1 MESKQ
6 IHPISLGS
14 SHQLGSSPP
23 FHLNLLSLYH
33 QAFFSKQEYIAPVL
47 DVKQGDCPA
56 NCTAWTPSPI
66 LVAMNPDA
74 MIHWIAER
82 LQDRYGEVTHSRS
95 DPLAT
100 LIKTILSQNTN
111 DANQGR
117 AYASLVARFGSLD
130 KVKEAP
136 ADQIAKAIRIGGL
149 HRQKAARI
157 KQILERIEQER
168 GSLDLSFLAE
178 CSLDEAMSW
187 LLASPGV
194 GKKTA
199 GIVLLFSF
207 GKPYFPVD
215 THIRRVTRRL
225 GLVGPKE
232 DPHERMN
239 ALLPHDPMFMARL
252 HLHLI
257 RLGRELCHPRHPE
270 CPICP
275 LHDGCG
281 RAAEGT

>member
-1 MESKQ
+1 MKPEEK
-6 IHPISLGS
+6 
-14 SHQLGSSPP
+14 
-23 FHLNLLSLYH
+23 
-33 QAFFSKQEYIAPVL
+33 AR
-47 DVKQGDCPA
+47 
-56 NCTAWTPSPI
+56 
-66 LVAMNPDA
+66 
-74 MIHWIAER
+74 WIAER
-82 LQDRYGEVTHSRS
+82 LKDRYGEIALSRS
-95 DPLAT
+95 DPLTT
-100 LIKTILSQNTN
+100 LIGTILSQNTN
-111 DANQGR
+111 DANRDR
-117 AYASLVARFGSLD
+117 AYRSLVARFGSLD
-130 KVKEAP
+130 KVKEASVEE
-136 ADQIAKAIRIGGL
+136 IAKAIRIGGL
-149 HRQKAARI
+149 HRQKAVRI
-157 KQILERIEQER
+157 KQILERIAQER

-178 CSLDEAMSW
+178 CSLDEAMRW

-225 GLVGPKE
+225 GLVGPKD

-239 ALLPHDPMFMARL
+239 ALLPRDPMFMERL

-270 CPICP
+270 CSICP

>member
-1 MESKQ
+1 MKPEEK
-6 IHPISLGS
+6 LR
-14 SHQLGSSPP
+14 
-23 FHLNLLSLYH
+23 
-33 QAFFSKQEYIAPVL
+33 
-47 DVKQGDCPA
+47 
-56 NCTAWTPSPI
+56 
-66 LVAMNPDA
+66 
-74 MIHWIAER
+74 WIAER
-82 LQDRYGEVTHSRS
+82 LQDRYGEIALSRS
-95 DPLAT
+95 DPLTT
-100 LIKTILSQNTN
+100 LIGTILSQNTN
-111 DANQGR
+111 DTNQGR

-136 ADQIAKAIRIGGL
+136 VEEIAEAIRVGGL
-149 HRQKAARI
+149 HKQKAVRI

-178 CSLDEAMSW
+178 CSLDEAMRW
-187 LLASPGV
+187 LLAFPGV

-225 GLVGPKE
+225 GLMGPKD

-239 ALLPHDPMFMARL
+239 ALLPRDPMFMARL

-270 CPICP
+270 CSICP